1 MRRFF
6 INNIPF
12 VNGAPLSLSGQQH
25 SHLKKSLRLK
35 VGNIIEVFDSNG
47 QNCQAAII
55 EIGKNETKL
64 KIQLNSEINKNS
76 TTTTT
81 TKTIINEDYS
91 FDNNN
96 KYNNNSN
103 NNNNDNNNNKKGDDE
118 INIINNNINID
129 LATSLP
135 KLQRAEWMIEKLTEI
150 GIKNLFLL
158 ESEHSKSSPSSG
170 SLTSNKLDRFERII
184 IESSKQ
190 SKNNHLMNIIP
201 PQPYKQF
208 LKDKFNIDTIK
219 QSKYSHVFLFDPNGK
234 PLPLIFNEIEENHQ
248 NKNKNK
254 NNINND
260 NNYNNNQV
268 RDTLILIG
276 PEGGFTKNEINQL
289 QQTIDKRNDSN
300 LYISKLGNTILRMET
315 AAIVTS
321 GLFSINFPY
330 LFNKKKVY

>member
-12 VNGAPLSLSGQQH
+12 VNGGSLLLSGQQH

-35 VGNIIEVFDSNG
+35 VGNVIEVFDSNG
-47 QNCQAAII
+47 QNCQATII
-55 EIGKNETKL
+55 DIGKNETKIKLQLDSNKAL
-64 KIQLNSEINKNS
+64 KKDNKNS
-76 TTTTT
+76 
-81 TKTIINEDYS
+81 IINENS
-91 FDNNN
+91 NNN
-96 KYNNNSN
+96 KEDIDEIINM
-103 NNNNDNNNNKKGDDE
+103 NNNNDNNNID
-118 INIINNNINID
+118 ININID

-135 KLQRAEWMIEKLTEI
+135 KIQRAEWMIEKLTEI
-150 GIKNLFLL
+150 GVKNLFLL
-158 ESEHSKSSPSSG
+158 ESEYSKSSPSSG

-219 QSKYSHVFLFDPNGK
+219 QSKYSHIFLFDPNGK
-234 PLPLIFNEIEENHQ
+234 PLPLIFNEIKE
-248 NKNKNK
+248 
-254 NNINND
+254 
-260 NNYNNNQV
+260 NNNNNV

-276 PEGGFTKNEINQL
+276 PEGGFTNNEINQL

-300 LYISKLGNTILRMET
+300 FYISKLGNTILRMET
-315 AAIVTS
+315 AAIVKS
-321 GLFSINFPY
+321 ELILSVYMNDYIHFFYFLYNF
-330 LFNKKKVY
+330 VYF

>member
-12 VNGAPLSLSGQQH
+12 VNGGSLLLSGQQH

-35 VGNIIEVFDSNG
+35 VGNVIEVFDSNG
-47 QNCQAAII
+47 QNCQATII
-55 EIGKNETKL
+55 DIGKNETKIKLQLDSNKAL
-64 KIQLNSEINKNS
+64 KKDNKNS
-76 TTTTT
+76 
-81 TKTIINEDYS
+81 IINENS
-91 FDNNN
+91 NNN
-96 KYNNNSN
+96 KEDIDEIINM
-103 NNNNDNNNNKKGDDE
+103 NNNNDNNNID
-118 INIINNNINID
+118 ININID

-135 KLQRAEWMIEKLTEI
+135 KIQRAEWMIEKLTEI
-150 GIKNLFLL
+150 GVKNLFLL
-158 ESEHSKSSPSSG
+158 ESEYSKSSPSSG

-219 QSKYSHVFLFDPNGK
+219 QSKYSHIFLFDPNGK
-234 PLPLIFNEIEENHQ
+234 PLPLIFNEIKE
-248 NKNKNK
+248 
-254 NNINND
+254 
-260 NNYNNNQV
+260 NNNNNV

-276 PEGGFTKNEINQL
+276 PEGGFTNNEINQL

-300 LYISKLGNTILRMET
+300 FYISKLGNTILRMET

-321 GLFSINFPY
+321 GLFSINFPF
-330 LFNKKKVY
+330 LFNNKNKK